1 MVLKK
6 LIALGTLPCL
16 LGGCIAPVVI
26 GGTAVVGTAATE
38 SRGLDGVARDNRIRT
53 EITYKWNVEKVD
65 LSGIDVTVFNR
76 RVLLVG
82 YTKDEATKKK
92 LLEALNKVSGHTE
105 VIEDIKVGGSESFS
119 SYTHDAWLT
128 TKLKANL
135 MANSKTSFQNYT
147 LRTFDSTI
155 YIFGIAQSQEEYQE
169 VLKEARGL
177 KGVKKVRDFID
188 IVVNKKPVKR
198 GEDYMPMKEG
208 VQYQNPETPPRDDK
222 YKG

>member
-6 LIALGTLPCL
+6 LISIGTLPFF
-16 LGGCIAPVVI
+16 LGGCIAPVII

-38 SRGLDGVARDNRIRT
+38 SRGLDGVARDNRIRA

-92 LLEALNKVSGHTE
+92 LIDTLNKVSGHTE
-105 VIEDIKVGGSESFS
+105 VIEDIKVGASESFGD
-119 SYTHDAWLT
+119 YTRDAWMT

-135 MANSKTSFQNYT
+135 MTNSKTSFQNYT

-155 YIFGIAQSQEEYQE
+155 YIFGIAQCQEEYQE
-169 VLKEARGL
+169 ILKEAKSI
-177 KGVKKVRDFID
+177 KGVKNVRDFID
-188 IVVNKKPVKR
+188 IDVNRKPVVR
-198 GEDYMPMKEG
+198 GEEYMPLKEG
-208 VQYQNPETPPRDDK
+208 IEYKNPETPPKDEK

>member
-6 LIALGTLPCL
+6 LIVLGTLPCL

-65 LSGIDVTVFNR
+65 PSGIDVTVYNR

-82 YTKDEATKKK
+82 YTKNQATKTK

-119 SYTHDAWLT
+119 SYTHDAWMT

-155 YIFGIAQSQEEYQE
+155 YIFGIAQSQEEYQA
-169 VLKEARGL
+169 VLKEARSI
-177 KGVKKVRDFID
+177 KGVKNVREFID
-188 IVVNKKPVKR
+188 IDVSKKPVKR
-198 GEDYMPMKEG
+198 GEDYMPYKEG
-208 VQYQNPETPPRDDK
+208 VQYQNPETPQRDEK